1 MDPCDGGVVVTS
13 AEAPLRV
20 LLIDSNVYFVKRMTE
35 ALQKEGFE
43 VLHHPVASY
52 ALTMIEY
59 SPPDIILCAT
69 ELREMG
75 AFEIVP
81 MLRNDP
87 KTANT
92 PLMALGNSIE
102 KGPLEAYRAGCDDFI
117 DRRRNPADIAAHV
130 RAFVRSSRHGFQPT
144 QMLSTA
150 ETSLSGNL
158 AHLDLPGIIQMLDQG
173 RQTGA
178 LHVNAGETDAVMFLE
193 SGEIHHAECGKL
205 IGEEAVIRII
215 KDCQRTGI
223 GSYKFVAGTLA
234 NQRSVH
240 RRATDLLLDAMREF
254 DEAQRLPAESELP

>member
-1 MDPCDGGVVVTS
+1 MTAG
-13 AEAPLRV
+13 EAALRV

-35 ALQKEGFE
+35 ALEKEGFE

-52 ALTMIEY
+52 ALTMIEW

-87 KTANT
+87 KTTNT
-92 PLMALGNSIE
+92 PLMALGNSVE
-102 KGPLEAYRAGCDDFI
+102 KGPLEAYRAGCDDYI
-117 DRRRNPADIAAHV
+117 DRRRNPADIAAHI
-130 RAFVRSSRHGFQPT
+130 RAFLRSSRHGFQPSE
-144 QMLSTA
+144 MLSTA
-150 ETSLSGNL
+150 DTSLSGNL

-178 LHVNAGETDAVMFLE
+178 LHVNAGETDAVMFFE

-205 IGEEAVIRII
+205 TGEEAVIQII
-215 KDCQRTGI
+215 KECQQTAM
-223 GSYKFVAGTLA
+223 GSYKLVTGTIA
-234 NQRSVH
+234 NERTVH

-254 DEAQRLPAESELP
+254 DEAQRELAERELP

>member
-1 MDPCDGGVVVTS
+1 MDSRNGGIVLS
-13 AEAPLRV
+13 AGEATLRV
-20 LLIDSNVYFVKRMTE
+20 LLIDSNVYFVKCMTE
-35 ALQKEGFE
+35 AVQKEGFE

-92 PLMALGNSIE
+92 PLMALGNSVE
-102 KGPLEAYRAGCDDFI
+102 KGPLEAYRAGCDDYI

-130 RAFVRSSRHGFQPT
+130 CAFLRSSRHGFQPT
-144 QMLSTA
+144 EMLSTA

-178 LHVNAGETDAVMFLE
+178 LHVNAGETDAVMFFE
-193 SGEIHHAECGKL
+193 GGEIHHAECGKL
-205 IGEEAVIRII
+205 IGEEAVIQII
-215 KDCQRTGI
+215 KDCQLTGI
-223 GSYKFVAGTLA
+223 GSYKLVTGTIA
-234 NQRSVH
+234 NQRTVH
-240 RRATDLLLDAMREF
+240 RRATDMMLDAMGEVE
-254 DEAQRLPAESELP
+254 EAQRQPAERELS

>member
-1 MDPCDGGVVVTS
+1 MTS

-117 DRRRNPADIAAHV
+117 DRRRNPSDIAAHV

-193 SGEIHHAECGKL
+193 
-205 IGEEAVIRII
+205 
-215 KDCQRTGI
+215 RTGI
-223 GSYKFVAGTLA
+223 GSYKFVAGAIA

>member
-1 MDPCDGGVVVTS
+1 VTPG
-13 AEAPLRV
+13 EAGLRV

-35 ALQKEGFE
+35 ALAKEGFE

-52 ALTMIEY
+52 ALTMIEW

-92 PLMALGNSIE
+92 PLMALGNSVE
-102 KGPLEAYRAGCDDFI
+102 KGPLEAYRAGCDDYI
-117 DRRRNPADIAAHV
+117 DRRRNPADIAAHI
-130 RAFVRSSRHGFQPT
+130 RAFLRSSRHGFQAT
-144 QMLSTA
+144 EMLSTA
-150 ETSLSGNL
+150 DTSLSGNL

-178 LHVNAGETDAVMFLE
+178 LHVNAGETDAVMFFE

-205 IGEEAVIRII
+205 VGEEAVIQII
-215 KDCQRTGI
+215 KECQQTAM
-223 GSYKFVAGTLA
+223 GSYKLVTGTIA
-234 NQRSVH
+234 NERTVH

-254 DEAQRLPAESELP
+254 DEAQRELAERELP

>member
-1 MDPCDGGVVVTS
+1 MTPG
-13 AEAPLRV
+13 EATLRV

-35 ALQKEGFE
+35 ALKKEGFE

-52 ALTMIEY
+52 ALTMIEW

-87 KTANT
+87 KTVNT
-92 PLMALGNSIE
+92 PLMALGNSVE
-102 KGPLEAYRAGCDDFI
+102 KGPLEAYRAGCDDYI

-130 RAFVRSSRHGFQPT
+130 RSFLRSSRHGFQST
-144 QMLSTA
+144 EMLTTA

-158 AHLDLPGIIQMLDQG
+158 AHMDLPGIIQMLDQG

-178 LHVNAGETDAVMFLE
+178 LHINAGEIDAVMFFGG
-193 SGEIHHAECGKL
+193 GEIQHAECGKL
-205 IGEEAVIRII
+205 VGDEAVIQII
-215 KDCQRTGI
+215 KDCQQTGI
-223 GSYKFVAGTLA
+223 GSYKLVTGTVA
-234 NQRSVH
+234 NQRTVH
-240 RRATDLLLDAMREF
+240 RRATDLLMDAMREF
-254 DEAQRLPAESELP
+254 DESQRQTAESELP

>member
-1 MDPCDGGVVVTS
+1 MSSG
-13 AEAPLRV
+13 EATLRV

-92 PLMALGNSIE
+92 PLMALGNSVE

-144 QMLSTA
+144 EMLSTA

-178 LHVNAGETDAVMFLE
+178 LHVNAGETDAVMFFE
-193 SGEIHHAECGKL
+193 GGEIHHAECGKL
-205 IGEEAVIRII
+205 IGEEAVIQII
-215 KDCQRTGI
+215 KDCQLTGM
-223 GSYKFVAGTLA
+223 GSYKLVTGTIA
-234 NQRSVH
+234 NQRTVH

-254 DEAQRLPAESELP
+254 DEAQRQPAERELS

>member
-1 MDPCDGGVVVTS
+1 MDPCDGGVAVTS
-13 AEAPLRV
+13 AGAPLRV

-81 MLRNDP
+81 LLRNDP

-117 DRRRNPADIAAHV
+117 DRRRNPADIAAHI

-144 QMLSTA
+144 EMLSTA

-173 RQTGA
+173 RQTSA
-178 LHVNAGETDAVMFLE
+178 MTVNTRETYPVMCFD
-193 SGEIHHAECGKL
+193 GCGYHS
-205 IGEEAVIRII
+205 AACR
-215 KDCQRTGI
+215 
-223 GSYKFVAGTLA
+223 
-234 NQRSVH
+234 
-240 RRATDLLLDAMREF
+240 
-254 DEAQRLPAESELP
+254 

>member
-1 MDPCDGGVVVTS
+1 MDPCDGGIVVS
-13 AEAPLRV
+13 SGEATLRV

-52 ALTMIEY
+52 ALTMIEWN
-59 SPPDIILCAT
+59 PPDIILCAT

-87 KTANT
+87 KTAKT
-92 PLMALGNSIE
+92 PLMALGSGAE

-117 DRRRNPADIAAHV
+117 DRRRNPADIASHV
-130 RAFVRSSRHGFQPT
+130 RAFVLSSRHGFQPT

-178 LHVNAGETDAVMFLE
+178 LHVNAGETDAVMFFE
-193 SGEIHHAECGKL
+193 GGEIHHAECGQL
-205 IGEEAVIRII
+205 IGEPAVIQII
-215 KDCQRTGI
+215 KDCQQTGM
-223 GSYKFVAGTLA
+223 GSYKLVAGTIA
-234 NQRSVH
+234 SQRTVH
-240 RRATDLLLDAMREF
+240 RRATDLLLDAMHEF
-254 DEAQRLPAESELP
+254 DESHRQTAERELP

>member
-1 MDPCDGGVVVTS
+1 MDPYHGGIVVTS

-20 LLIDSNVYFVKRMTE
+20 LLIDSNVYFVKRMPE

-92 PLMALGNSIE
+92 PIMALGNSAE

-117 DRRRNPADIAAHV
+117 DRRRNPADIAAHI

-144 QMLSTA
+144 EMLSTTDA
-150 ETSLSGNL
+150 SLSGSL
-158 AHLDLPGIIQMLDQG
+158 AHVDLPGLIQMLDQT
-173 RQTGA
+173 RKTGA
-178 LHVNAGETDAVMFLE
+178 LHVNAGESDAVLFFE
-193 SGEIHHAECGKL
+193 SGEIHHAEYGQL
-205 IGEEAVIRII
+205 AGEEAVT
-215 KDCQRTGI
+215 Q
-223 GSYKFVAGTLA
+223 
-234 NQRSVH
+234 
-240 RRATDLLLDAMREF
+240 
-254 DEAQRLPAESELP
+254 

>member
-1 MDPCDGGVVVTS
+1 VTS
-13 AEAPLRV
+13 SEAALRV

-35 ALQKEGFE
+35 ALKKEGFE

-52 ALTMIEY
+52 ALTMVEWN
-59 SPPDIILCAT
+59 PPDIILCAT

-92 PLMALGNSIE
+92 PLMALGNSVE
-102 KGPLEAYRAGCDDFI
+102 KGPLEAYRAGCDDYI
-117 DRRRNPADIAAHV
+117 DRRRNPADIAAHI
-130 RAFVRSSRHGFQPT
+130 RAFLRSSRHGFQPT
-144 QMLSTA
+144 EMLSTA
-150 ETSLSGNL
+150 DTSLSGNL

-178 LHVNAGETDAVMFLE
+178 LHVNAGETDAVMFFE

-205 IGEEAVIRII
+205 IGEEAVIQII
-215 KDCQRTGI
+215 KECQQTAM
-223 GSYKFVAGTLA
+223 GSYKLVTGTIA
-234 NQRSVH
+234 NERTVH

-254 DEAQRLPAESELP
+254 DEAQRELAESELP

>member
-1 MDPCDGGVVVTS
+1 VTPG
-13 AEAPLRV
+13 EAALRV

-35 ALQKEGFE
+35 ALKKEGFE
-43 VLHHPVASY
+43 VVHHPVASY
-52 ALTMIEY
+52 ALTMIEW

-87 KTANT
+87 KTAST
-92 PLMALGNSIE
+92 PLMALGNSVE
-102 KGPLEAYRAGCDDFI
+102 KGPLEAYRAGCDDYI
-117 DRRRNPADIAAHV
+117 DRRRNPADIAAHI
-130 RAFVRSSRHGFQPT
+130 RAFLRSSRHGFQPT
-144 QMLSTA
+144 EMLSTA
-150 ETSLSGNL
+150 DTSLSGNL

-178 LHVNAGETDAVMFLE
+178 LHVNAGETDAVMFFE

-205 IGEEAVIRII
+205 IGEEAVVQII
-215 KDCQRTGI
+215 KECQQTAM
-223 GSYKFVAGTLA
+223 GSYKLVTGTIA
-234 NQRSVH
+234 NERTVH

-254 DEAQRLPAESELP
+254 DEAQRELAERELP

>member
-1 MDPCDGGVVVTS
+1 MTPGES
-13 AEAPLRV
+13 ALRV

-35 ALQKEGFE
+35 ALKKEGFE

-52 ALTMIEY
+52 ALTMVEW

-92 PLMALGNSIE
+92 PLMALGNSVE
-102 KGPLEAYRAGCDDFI
+102 KGPLEAYRAGCDDYI
-117 DRRRNPADIAAHV
+117 DRRRNPTDIAAHIC
-130 RAFVRSSRHGFQPT
+130 AFLRSSRHGFQPSE
-144 QMLSTA
+144 MLSTA
-150 ETSLSGNL
+150 DTSLSGNL

-178 LHVNAGETDAVMFLE
+178 LHVNAGQTDAVMFFE

-205 IGEEAVIRII
+205 IGEEAVIQII
-215 KDCQRTGI
+215 KECQQTAM
-223 GSYKFVAGTLA
+223 GSYKLVTGRIA
-234 NQRSVH
+234 NRRSVH

-254 DEAQRLPAESELP
+254 DDAQRELAERELP